1 METPP
6 RTASSDESL
15 MARAQ
20 AGDQDAFSAL
30 IIRYEK
36 PLYGYLVRLLRDDQA
51 AQDAFQ
57 ETWLRILK
65 ALDRFNPELRFAPWL
80 YRIATNLCRD
90 FCRRRRMRA
99 HPSLDQPVGV
109 EEDTVLGDFVGAE
122 QASPAEETESAEL
135 GLHVRKAV
143 EMLPVRQREAF
154 VLRHYQGLSYEEI
167 ARAQRCSLAA
177 VKSNIHHAVVTLRR
191 RLDHL
196 GWNPVPQS

>member
-1 METPP
+1 M
-6 RTASSDESL
+6 AFSDEDL

-20 AGDQDAFSAL
+20 AGDRGAFSDL

-36 PLYGYLVRLLRDDQA
+36 PLYGYLVRLLRDDHA

-57 ETWLRILK
+57 ETWFKILK

-90 FCRRRRMRA
+90 LHRRKRQRA
-99 HPSLDQPVGV
+99 HPSLDQPVGA
-109 EEDTVLGDFVGAE
+109 EESAVLGDLVGSEA
-122 QASPAEETESAEL
+122 ASPAENVESAEL
-135 GLHVRKAV
+135 GTHVRRAV

-191 RLDHL
+191 HLDRL
-196 GWNPVPQS
+196 GWNPVTQS